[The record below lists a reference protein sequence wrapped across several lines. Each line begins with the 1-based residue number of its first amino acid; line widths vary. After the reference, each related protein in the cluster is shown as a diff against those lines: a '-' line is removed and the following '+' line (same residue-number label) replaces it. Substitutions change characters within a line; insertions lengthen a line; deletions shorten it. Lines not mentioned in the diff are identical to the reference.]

1 MPTEPK
7 PSIDRGRIWLALLVL
22 YLVWGSTYLGIAI
35 AVETIPPFL
44 MAAARF
50 GIAGAVLIG
59 WSLARA
65 RGSFVAPSRREWRDT
80 IIVGSL
86 LLGGGMGMVA
96 YGEQTI
102 PSGIT
107 ALLVA
112 MMPVWVAIFGRGLLG
127 QRLPWLAGVGIVVGF
142 VGVAIL
148 VGPTIL
154 GQSGALDPAGLAAV
168 IVSPIA
174 WSLGSLYASH
184 RARLPRQPLV
194 ATGAQMLAGG
204 AVLAVMAAVSG
215 EFGRFEPGAVT
226 TDSLVAVAYLTIIG
240 SLLAFTAYGWLL
252 RVAPLPFIA
261 TYAYVNPVV
270 AVILGALVR
279 HEPIDVRTLVAGAVI
294 IGAVAL
300 IVTARGRMTAPAVR
314 PSGAPS
320 PAPAT
325 ARSGAVGPP
334 GSPGRS
340 RPGSAYG
347 ADSSLRR

>member
-1 MPTEPK
+1 MPTESK
-7 PSIDRGRIWLALLVL
+7 PTVERGRIWLALLVL

-44 MAAARF
+44 MAAVRF
-50 GIAGAVLIG
+50 GLAGAVLMG

-65 RGSFVAPSRREWRDT
+65 RGSLIAPSRREWRDS
-80 IIVGSL
+80 IIVGAL

-96 YGEQTI
+96 FGEQTI

-112 MMPVWVAIFGRGLLG
+112 MMPVWVAIFGRILLG
-127 QRLPWLAGVGIVVGF
+127 ERLPWLAGVGIVVGF

-154 GQSGALDPAGLAAV
+154 GQTGSLDPGGLAAV
-168 IVSPIA
+168 IISPIA
-174 WSLGSLYASH
+174 WSIGSLYASH

-204 AVLAVMAAVSG
+204 AVLAVMAGVAG
-215 EFGRFEPGAVT
+215 EFGRFDAAAVT
-226 TDSLVAVAYLTIIG
+226 GESVAALAYLLVIG

-270 AVILGALVR
+270 AVILGAFVR
-279 HEPIDVRTLVAGAVI
+279 HEPIDPRTLVAGAVI
-294 IGAVAL
+294 VAAVAL
-300 IVTARGRMTAPAVR
+300 IVTARGRMVTPAVR
-314 PSGAPS
+314 SSGAPS
-320 PAPAT
+320 PEPAT
-325 ARSGAVGPP
+325 AHT
-334 GSPGRS
+334 
-340 RPGSAYG
+340 
-347 ADSSLRR
+347 

>member
-7 PSIDRGRIWLALLVL
+7 PTVERGRIWLALLVL

-44 MAAARF
+44 MAAVRF
-50 GIAGAVLIG
+50 GLAGAVLMG

-65 RGSFVAPSRREWRDT
+65 RGSFIAPSRREWRDS
-80 IIVGSL
+80 IIVGAL

-96 YGEQTI
+96 FGEQTI

-112 MMPVWVAIFGRGLLG
+112 MMPVWVAIFGRILLG
-127 QRLPWLAGVGIVVGF
+127 ERLPWLAGVGIVVGF

-154 GQSGALDPAGLAAV
+154 GQTGSLDPGGLAAV
-168 IVSPIA
+168 IISPIA
-174 WSLGSLYASH
+174 WSIGSLYASH

-204 AVLAVMAAVSG
+204 AVLAVMAGVSG
-215 EFGRFEPGAVT
+215 EFGRFDAAAVT
-226 TDSLVAVAYLTIIG
+226 GESVAALAYLLVIG

-261 TYAYVNPVV
+261 TYAYVNPAV
-270 AVILGALVR
+270 AVILGAFVR
-279 HEPIDVRTLVAGAVI
+279 HEPIDPRTLVAGAVI
-294 IGAVAL
+294 VAAVAL
-300 IVTARGRMTAPAVR
+300 IVTARGRMVTPAVR
-314 PSGAPS
+314 SSGAPS
-320 PAPAT
+320 PERAT
-325 ARSGAVGPP
+325 ART
-334 GSPGRS
+334 
-340 RPGSAYG
+340 
-347 ADSSLRR
+347 